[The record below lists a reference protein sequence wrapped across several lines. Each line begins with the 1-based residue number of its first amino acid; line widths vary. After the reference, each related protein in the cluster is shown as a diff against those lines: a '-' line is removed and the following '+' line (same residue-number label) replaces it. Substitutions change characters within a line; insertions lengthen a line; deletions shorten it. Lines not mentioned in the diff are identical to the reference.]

1 MSHPSAIF
9 SLGKELSDK
18 PLSMLSALRA
28 IYDPRSVALKE
39 YLPAMKDTVGS
50 GGSLFI
56 KSPVR
61 ANSMPNGHIT
71 GVFDAQGSSY
81 QAICSCGWLSTLSYL
96 EEVDLLRAIHAHEV
110 SVFGDRR

>member
-1 MSHPSAIF
+1 MH
-9 SLGKELSDK
+9 
-18 PLSMLSALRA
+18 
-28 IYDPRSVALKE
+28 DPRPVALKE
-39 YLPAMKDTVGS
+39 NLPAMNDTVGS

-61 ANSMPNGHIT
+61 AISMPNGHTT

>member
-1 MSHPSAIF
+1 MN
-9 SLGKELSDK
+9 
-18 PLSMLSALRA
+18 
-28 IYDPRSVALKE
+28 DPRSVALKE
-39 YLPAMKDTVGS
+39 NLPAMKDTAGS

-61 ANSMPNGHIT
+61 AKSMPDGHKT
-71 GVFDAQGSSY
+71 GVFDVQGNNY
-81 QAICSCGWLSTLSYL
+81 QAICSCGWLSTLSFL